1 MPRVHRPILRLAGL
15 TAAGFAGLC
24 PAPKAAAAPA
34 PARPNIVLIVAD
46 DLGYGDLGCFGSTR
60 IATPNID
67 RLAREGTRFTQCYA
81 GSPVCAP
88 SRGVLLTGLH
98 TGHGR
103 IRQNSPDVG
112 GELETF
118 ADGKEGGIRLSFTAK
133 DHTFAEL
140 LQKAGY
146 VTGASGKWGVGEPGS
161 DGTPGK
167 HGFDEWLGYLNQNHA
182 PYYYTDY
189 LWENDHRRPI
199 PENAGGKHAVYSCD
213 LMADFSVDFV
223 RRHREQP
230 FFLYLPYTIP
240 HERMEVPDLGAY
252 AHQDWPEDARIY
264 AAMVTRLDGYVGR
277 LMAELDRLGL
287 AGHTLVLFTSDNGA
301 VKKNRSTFLGS
312 NGGLRDAK
320 GSVYEGGIRVPMIVR
335 WPGHVPAGR
344 TSAEPWMFMD
354 LYPTFAAA
362 AGLAAPAGLD
372 GRNVLPVLTGAQ
384 ETVGERPLYWE
395 FPAGRLWQAVRLGRW
410 KAVREGLDGPVELY
424 DLGNDEA
431 EEHNVAAQHPEVVT
445 RLAAILASSH
455 TPTPYWPA
463 R

>member
-1 MPRVHRPILRLAGL
+1 MPLPRRPLLHLAGL
-15 TAAGFAGLC
+15 TAAGLAGLM
-24 PAPKAAAAPA
+24 PASRAAAAPIA
-34 PARPNIVLIVAD
+34 SRPNLVLIMAD
-46 DLGYGDLGCFGSTR
+46 DLGYGDLGCFGSTK

-67 RLAREGTRFTQCYA
+67 RLARQGTRFTQFYA

-118 ADGKEGGIRLSFTAK
+118 ADGKEGGIRLSFTAD
-133 DHTFAEL
+133 DHTFPEL
-140 LQKAGY
+140 LKQAGY
-146 VTGASGKWGVGEPGS
+146 ATGASGKWGVGEPGT

-199 PENAGGKHAVYSCD
+199 PENAGGKQAVYSCD
-213 LMADFSVDFV
+213 LMADFSIDFV
-223 RRHREQP
+223 RRHRAQP

-252 AHQDWPEDARIY
+252 ADKDWPEDARIY

-277 LMAELDRLGL
+277 LLAELDRLGL
-287 AGHTLVLFTSDNGA
+287 ADNTLVLFTSDNGA
-301 VKKNRSTFLGS
+301 VKKPRSQFLGS
-312 NGGLRDAK
+312 SGGLRGTK
-320 GSVYEGGIRVPMIVR
+320 GTVYEGGIRAPMIVR
-335 WPGHVPAGR
+335 WPGHVTAGR
-344 TSAEPWMFMD
+344 TSTEPWMLMD
-354 LYPTFAAA
+354 LYPTFAAV
-362 AGLAAPAGLD
+362 AGLDAPSGLD

-384 ETVGERPLYWE
+384 STLGDRPLYWE
-395 FPAGRLWQAVRLGRW
+395 FPTKRLWQAVRVGRW
-410 KAVREGLDGPVELY
+410 KAVREGLDQPVELY
-424 DLGNDEA
+424 DLNGDER
-431 EEHNVAAQHPEVVT
+431 EEHNVAPQHPDVVA
-445 RLAAILASSH
+445 RLAAVLDSAH

-463 R
+463 H